1 MNNSRWF
8 GLLGGVL
15 FLISTMLLFGSSV
28 HGAWYNFPAEAVN
41 GIAFTFA
48 FGIGLNRSL
57 AYSAALITLAA
68 LFYIGYV
75 VGYRVH
81 QKLRESC

>member
-15 FLISTMLLFGSSV
+15 FLLSTMLLFGSSV
-28 HGAWYNFPAEAVN
+28 HGAWYRFPVEAVN

-48 FGIGLNRSL
+48 FGVGLERTL
-57 AYSAALITLAA
+57 AYITALITLAA

-75 VGYRVH
+75 VGYRIH
-81 QKLRESC
+81 QKLR

>member
-8 GLLGGVL
+8 GLLSGVL
-15 FLISTMLLFGSSV
+15 FLLSTMLLFSSSV
-28 HGAWYNFPAEAVN
+28 HNAWYQFPVEALN
-41 GIAFTFA
+41 GIAFTFS
-48 FGIGLNRSL
+48 FGVGLERTL
-57 AYSAALITLAA
+57 AYITALITLAA

-81 QKLRESC
+81 QKLR